1 MRAPAE
7 QRGARS
13 SALNGRRS
21 RDGYGGLR
29 RFRCGRSAASPTRH
43 PSVGVGFT
51 QAQSEEVLAAANRR
65 SASAQ
70 TELAVNTERR
80 VRALRANGNVSQQA
94 FDEAHLQYRVS
105 RAQLEVAQASLGRA
119 QAAVEAMEVALSEAE
134 IRAPFGGIIQARH
147 VDEGSQ
153 IGPGSPALSL
163 VETSKREAHIG
174 IPESAVTSLTV
185 GDAHTI
191 NWQNVSASAQLRS
204 LLPEVNPNTRT
215 VTAVFTVADQRIPL
229 GAVVELSLRQ
239 RVPGNGFW
247 VPIEALT
254 AMDRGLWGVF
264 IIDAE
269 NVVQQRLVEIV
280 HNEGDRAF
288 VRGLLS
294 TNDRVVATGTQ
305 RIVAGQRVIPIAAQ
319 MNISAREPFLYQPRV
334 SALLVLFIVVL
345 GGAAFAGLPRQ
356 EDPKMAERY
365 GMVVTFLPGATA
377 QRMET
382 LISEP
387 IEQPYEKFQTSRS

>member
-1 MRAPAE
+1 MRSFFFIASDLIRPPLWAGMLLLIATPLSFAE
-7 QRGARS
+7 LTVSYVTVTPQAEFSTNRVYAGTSRAARRAELGFKRGGEVATVMVDLGDSVAAGQLLAQLDTR
-13 SALNGRRS
+13 ALAS
-21 RDGYGGLR
+21 DLR
-29 RFRCGRSAASPTRH
+29 R
-43 PSVGVGFT
+43 
-51 QAQSEEVLAAANRR
+51 AQSEEVLAAANRR

-70 TELAVNTERR
+70 TELAANTERR
-80 VRALRANGNVSQQA
+80 VRALRTNGNVSQQA

-134 IRAPFGGIIQARH
+134 IRAPFGGVIQARH

-185 GDAHTI
+185 GDAYTI
-191 NWQNVSASAQLRS
+191 IWQNVSASAQLRS

-247 VPIEALT
+247 VPIDALT

-269 NVVQQRLVEIV
+269 NIVQQRLVEIV

-294 TNDRVVATGTQ
+294 TSDRVVATGTQ

-319 MNISAREPFLYQPRV
+319 MTISAR
-334 SALLVLFIVVL
+334 
-345 GGAAFAGLPRQ
+345 
-356 EDPKMAERY
+356 
-365 GMVVTFLPGATA
+365 
-377 QRMET
+377 
-382 LISEP
+382 
-387 IEQPYEKFQTSRS
+387 